1 MQFEFATAGRILF
14 GLGVSSQAPKV
25 VAGFGTRAL
34 VVTGGSS
41 GRIGIVPENAEHF
54 IVEREPTIAMAEA
67 GAQLARERGCDV
79 VVGIGGG
86 SVLDAAKAI
95 AALAANPSPA
105 LNYLEVIGQGR
116 PLLHPA
122 LPVVA
127 IPTTA
132 GTGSEVTR
140 NAVLAAPECGLKVSL
155 RSPSMLPKVAL
166 VDPALAVSLPPATTA
181 ATGLDALT
189 QLIEPYVSARATPLT
204 DALCRDGI
212 PRIVA
217 ALPCVFEN
225 PADIDGR
232 TQMALGALL
241 SGMALAN
248 SGLGAV
254 HGFAA
259 VLGGRFPAP
268 HGALCAALL
277 PAVLRGN
284 VRALRDR
291 DPAAVALERYRQVA
305 QWIAADPNATAES
318 AADAAEILV
327 RQLRIPRLAEW
338 GVRPTDLTEV
348 ASKAQQAS
356 SMKANPVKLTSA
368 ELEQILMAAL

>member
-14 GLGVSSQAPKV
+14 GLGVSSQAPTV
-25 VAGFGTRAL
+25 VAEFGARAL
-34 VVTGGSS
+34 VVTGGSP
-41 GRIGIVPENAEHF
+41 GRSGIVLESAAQF
-54 IVEREPTIAMAEA
+54 IVECEPTVAMAEA

-95 AALAANPSPA
+95 AALAANPGPA
-105 LNYLEVIGQGR
+105 LNYLEVIGQGQ
-116 PLLHPA
+116 PLLHAA

-217 ALPCVFEN
+217 ALPRVFGS
-225 PADIDGR
+225 PADMEGR
-232 TQMALGALL
+232 VLMALGALF

-248 SGLGAV
+248 AGLGAV

-259 VLGGRFPAP
+259 VLGGQFTAP
-268 HGALCAALL
+268 HGALCATLL

-284 VRALRDR
+284 VQALRDR
-291 DPAAVALERYRQVA
+291 DAAGAALERYRDVA
-305 QWIAADPNATAES
+305 RWIGAEPDATAEC
-318 AADAAEILV
+318 AADAAERLV
-327 RQLRIPRLAEW
+327 SQFRIPRLAEW
-338 GVRPTDLTEV
+338 GVRSTDVAEV
-348 ASKAQQAS
+348 ARKAQQAS
-356 SMKANPVKLTSA
+356 SMKANPVKLTSS